1 MDEKARFQ
9 IIQSQLERYLYEYK
23 NSFPKNIWQMIG
35 VDLPF
40 VILIVSLFVVVR
52 LLGFGLMAIVLIAL
66 MLLPYILMWSTQ
78 TNSIWSKLW
87 KKRKTYRADNQAI
100 INKIN
105 EIDTSEFEQYPDV
118 KRYLENFQSELADET
133 LRKESIAKSHKKIMI
148 IGSLII
154 LAGALLT
161 FTTETRLKLFN
172 PNIVDKQEKPK
183 SDIIQNVF
191 YDGQFYNTL
200 KLTPKEPVAVV
211 EPLNSATKQMTDNHN
226 KTLKIFFREFSGSA
240 HYLRI
245 KTPKISNYTWLRYE
259 KFRLYITDTLGHPVK
274 NIPYFEFKYVK
285 HGTNPPII
293 ESYPIATGLEKHP
306 YEIIRRVKYLQDN
319 AKILRYVIEGIEK

>member
-9 IIQSQLERYLYEYK
+9 KIQSQLERYLYEYK

-118 KRYLENFQSELADET
+118 KRYLENFQSELAAET

-200 KLTPKEPVAVV
+200 KLTPKEPLAVV

-226 KTLKIFFREFSGSA
+226 KTLKIFFREFSGVS

-245 KTPKISNYTWLRYE
+245 KTPQMSKTATNRFE
-259 KFRLYITDTLGHPVK
+259 RFRLFITDTTGHPIK
-274 NIPYFEFKYVK
+274 NIPYFDFKYLQY
-285 HGTNPPII
+285 GTNPPIT
-293 ESYPIATGLEKHP
+293 ESYPITINIENHP
-306 YEIIRRVKYLQDN
+306 YEIIRRVKYLQENADN
-319 AKILRYVIEGIEK
+319 LRYVIEGLD